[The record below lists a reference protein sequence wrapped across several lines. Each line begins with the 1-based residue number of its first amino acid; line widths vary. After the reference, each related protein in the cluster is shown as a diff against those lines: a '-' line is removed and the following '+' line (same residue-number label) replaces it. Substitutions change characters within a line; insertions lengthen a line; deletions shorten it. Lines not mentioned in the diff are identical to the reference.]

1 MRRRTLGSTIVAVIS
16 IVAATILWAAFVS
29 SPAVVRSVSAPIE
42 FRNMPRG
49 FEISSAVPGTVYLE
63 LAGPAARL
71 HTLDLSGVI
80 VRLDLAS
87 VTSPGERTFTIQ
99 AGNVDVQP
107 GVEVVRAVPA
117 QIRLRFE
124 RKMTAQVPV
133 QVRFGSAPPV
143 GYHIVSQNVWPATVT
158 IAGPESH
165 VRDVDHAETDPI
177 DLSQA
182 LEKQNFRVQTFVRDA
197 YVRLQSSPAVTV
209 SITLGKD

>member
-1 MRRRTLGSTIVAVIS
+1 MRRRKLGNTIVAAVS
-16 IVAATILWAAFVS
+16 IVAATILWATFVS

-49 FEISSAVPGTVYLE
+49 LEISSAVPGTVYLE
-63 LAGPAARL
+63 LRGPAARL
-71 HTLDLSGVI
+71 HNLDLSGAT
-80 VRLDLAS
+80 VRLDLGT
-87 VTSPGERTFTIQ
+87 VTGPGERTFTIQ
-99 AGNVDVQP
+99 PGNVDLQP
-107 GVEVVRAVPA
+107 GLEVVRAVPA

-124 RKMTAQVPV
+124 RQVTAQVPV
-133 QVRFGSAPPV
+133 HVRFGSAPPP
-143 GYHIVSQNVWPATVT
+143 GYHIASQNVWPATVT
-158 IAGPESH
+158 LVGPESH

-182 LEKQNFRVQTFVRDA
+182 FDKQDFRVQTFVRDA